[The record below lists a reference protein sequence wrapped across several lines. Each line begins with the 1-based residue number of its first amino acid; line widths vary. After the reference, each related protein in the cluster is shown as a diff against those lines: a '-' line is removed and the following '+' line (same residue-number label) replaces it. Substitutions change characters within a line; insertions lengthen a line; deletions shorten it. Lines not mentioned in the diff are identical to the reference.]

1 MERKIGETFEYEGH
15 KLRVVEGGIDKCD
28 ECFFYN
34 IDCISNKYV
43 RGFCAGDSRTDKKNV
58 IFIEYND
65 EQPQEQA
72 EQPQKLNLC
81 EILKDCPKGTKLY
94 STVLG
99 YVIFQGIVEGA
110 VYPIVVSCENGVN
123 EDFTADGKM
132 FIDFDGEC
140 TLFPSKEQRSWAD
153 FIAPWL
159 KKEKFDP
166 KTLNP
171 FDKVLVRFDCGV
183 WSATLFSHLIDSKF
197 ANKKYDIICCGSVF
211 GYCIPYNDETK
222 HLVGTADEAPEYYR
236 YWED

>member
-43 RGFCAGDSRTDKKNV
+43 RGFCSGDSRTDKKNV
-58 IFIEYND
+58 IFMEYND
-65 EQPQEQA
+65 EHPQEQA

-81 EILKDCPKGTKLY
+81 EILKDCPNGTKLY

-110 VYPIVVSCENGVN
+110 VYPIVVICENGVN

-140 TLFPSKEQRSWAD
+140 TLFPSKEQRNWAD

-159 KKEKFDP
+159 KKERFDP
-166 KTLNP
+166 KTFKA
-171 FDKVLVRFDCGV
+171 FDKVLARLNKQGIWCCE
-183 WSATLFSHLIDSKF
+183 LFSFIEDDTNLIK
-197 ANKKYDIICCGSVF
+197 CCGAYYQ
-211 GYCIPYNDETK
+211 YCIPYNDDTK
-222 HLVGTADEAPEYYR
+222 HLVGTTDEAPLFYR

>member
-140 TLFPSKEQRSWAD
+140 TLFPSKEQRRWAD

-159 KKEKFDP
+159 KKERFDP
-166 KTLNP
+166 KTLKP
-171 FDKVLVRFDCGV
+171 FDKVLVRSENIFNWNC
-183 WSATLFSHLIDSKF
+183 SLFSNIDDFSSKYPF
-197 ANKKYDIICCGSVF
+197 SCLSMCYRF
-211 GYCIPYNDETK
+211 CIPYNDDTK
-222 HLVGTADEAPEYYR
+222 HLVGTKDEAPDFYR
-236 YWED
+236 YWEE

>member
-43 RGFCAGDSRTDKKNV
+43 GGFCSGDSRTDKKNV
-58 IFIEYND
+58 IFMEYND
-65 EQPQEQA
+65 EHPQEQA

-81 EILKDCPKGTKLY
+81 EILKDCPNGTKLY

-110 VYPIVVSCENGVN
+110 VYPIVVICENGVN

-140 TLFPSKEQRSWAD
+140 TLFPSKEQRNWAD

-159 KKEKFDP
+159 KKERFDP
-166 KTLNP
+166 KALKP
-171 FDKVLVRFDCGV
+171 FDRVLSRFDRGA
-183 WSATLFSHLIDSKF
+183 WSATLFSHLIDSRF
-197 ANKKYDIICCGSVF
+197 ANKKYNIICCGSVF
-211 GYCIPYNDETK
+211 GYCIPYNDDTK
-222 HLVGTADEAPEYYR
+222 HLVGTTDEAPLFYR

>member
-110 VYPIVVSCENGVN
+110 VYPIVVSCENGTT
-123 EDFTADGKM
+123 ETFTADGKM
-132 FIDFDGEC
+132 FIDYDGEC
-140 TLFPSKEQRSWAD
+140 TLFPSKEQRSWTD
-153 FIAPWL
+153 FIAPWY
-159 KKEKFDP
+159 KKERFDP
-166 KTLNP
+166 KTLKP
-171 FDKVLVRFDCGV
+171 FDKVLVRSENIFNWNC
-183 WSATLFSHLIDSKF
+183 SLFSNIDDFSSKYPF
-197 ANKKYDIICCGSVF
+197 SCLSMCYRF
-211 GYCIPYNDETK
+211 CIPYNDETK
-222 HLVGTADEAPEYYR
+222 HLVGTKDEAPDFYR
-236 YWED
+236 YWEE

>member
-140 TLFPSKEQRSWAD
+140 TLFPSKEQRRWAD

-159 KKEKFDP
+159 KRERFDP
-166 KTLNP
+166 KTLKP
-171 FDKVLVRFDCGV
+171 FDKVLVRSENIFNWNC
-183 WSATLFSHLIDSKF
+183 SLFSNIDDFSSKYPF
-197 ANKKYDIICCGSVF
+197 SCLSMCYRF
-211 GYCIPYNDETK
+211 CIPYNDDTK
-222 HLVGTADEAPEYYR
+222 HLVGTKDEAPDFYR
-236 YWED
+236 YWEE

>member
-43 RGFCAGDSRTDKKNV
+43 GGFCSGDSRTDKKNV
-58 IFIEYND
+58 IFMEYND
-65 EQPQEQA
+65 EHPQEQA

-81 EILKDCPKGTKLY
+81 EILKDCPNGTKLY

-110 VYPIVVSCENGVN
+110 VYPIVVICENGVN

-140 TLFPSKEQRSWAD
+140 TLFPSKEQRNWAD

-159 KKEKFDP
+159 KKERFDP
-166 KTLNP
+166 KTFKA
-171 FDKVLVRFDCGV
+171 FDKVLARLNKQGIWCCE
-183 WSATLFSHLIDSKF
+183 LFSFIEYDTNLIK
-197 ANKKYDIICCGSVF
+197 CCGAYYQ
-211 GYCIPYNDETK
+211 YCIPYNDDTK
-222 HLVGTADEAPEYYR
+222 HLVGTTDEAPLFYR

>member
-43 RGFCAGDSRTDKKNV
+43 GGFCSGDSRTDKKNV
-58 IFIEYND
+58 IFMEYND
-65 EQPQEQA
+65 EHPQEQA

-81 EILKDCPKGTKLY
+81 EILKDCPNGTKLY

-110 VYPIVVSCENGVN
+110 VYPIVVICENGVN

-140 TLFPSKEQRSWAD
+140 TLFPSKEQRNWAD

-159 KKEKFDP
+159 KKERFDQ
-166 KTLNP
+166 KTFKA
-171 FDKVLVRFDCGV
+171 FDKVLARLNKQGIWCCE
-183 WSATLFSHLIDSKF
+183 LFSFIEDDTNLIK
-197 ANKKYDIICCGSVF
+197 CCGAYYQ
-211 GYCIPYNDETK
+211 YCIPYNDDTK
-222 HLVGTADEAPEYYR
+222 HLVGTTDEAPLFYS

>member
-34 IDCISNKYV
+34 IDCISKKYV
-43 RGFCAGDSRTDKKNV
+43 RGFCSGDSITDKKNV
-58 IFIEYND
+58 IFMEYND
-65 EQPQEQA
+65 EHPQEQA

-81 EILKDCPKGTKLY
+81 EILKDCPNGTKLY

-110 VYPIVVSCENGVN
+110 VYPIVVICENGVN

-140 TLFPSKEQRSWAD
+140 TLFPSKEQRNWAD

-159 KKEKFDP
+159 KKERFDP
-166 KTLNP
+166 KTFKA
-171 FDKVLVRFDCGV
+171 FDKVLARLNKQGIWCCE
-183 WSATLFSHLIDSKF
+183 LFSFIEDDTNLIK
-197 ANKKYDIICCGSVF
+197 CCVAYYQ
-211 GYCIPYNDETK
+211 YCIPYNDDTK
-222 HLVGTADEAPEYYR
+222 HLVGTTDEAPLFYR

>member
-140 TLFPSKEQRSWAD
+140 TLFPSKEQRRWAD

-159 KKEKFDP
+159 KKERFDP
-166 KTLNP
+166 KTLKP
-171 FDKVLVRFDCGV
+171 FDKVLVRSENIFNWNC
-183 WSATLFSHLIDSKF
+183 SLFSNIDDFSSKYPF
-197 ANKKYDIICCGSVF
+197 SCLSMCYRF
-211 GYCIPYNDETK
+211 CIPYNDDTK
-222 HLVGTADEAPEYYR
+222 HLVGTTDEAPEYYR
-236 YWED
+236 YWEE

>member
-43 RGFCAGDSRTDKKNV
+43 GGFCSGDSRTDKKNV
-58 IFIEYND
+58 IFMEYND
-65 EQPQEQA
+65 EHPQEQA

-81 EILKDCPKGTKLY
+81 EILKDCPNGTKLY

-110 VYPIVVSCENGVN
+110 VYPIVVICENGVN

-140 TLFPSKEQRSWAD
+140 TLFPSKEQRNWAD

-159 KKEKFDP
+159 KKERFDP
-166 KTLNP
+166 KTFKA
-171 FDKVLVRFDCGV
+171 FDKVLARLNKQGIWCCE
-183 WSATLFSHLIDSKF
+183 LFSFIEDDTNLIK
-197 ANKKYDIICCGSVF
+197 CCGAYYQ
-211 GYCIPYNDETK
+211 YCIPYNDDTK
-222 HLVGTADEAPEYYR
+222 HLVGTTDEAPLFYS